1 MGAKTHQIKMVFI
14 RLAVEQYQIGTNM
27 AVAVILPWSDQ
38 RMIVIA
44 PGQDLVVR
52 QSGHSV
58 PEVGIQRLGEPA
70 FFLAFVVS
78 LESCGTPN
86 RPHSDQPSGHRQLRR

>member
-1 MGAKTHQIKMVFI
+1 MTSPKTHQIKMVFI
-14 RLAVEQYQIGTNM
+14 WLAIEQYQIGTNM

-52 QSGHSV
+52 QNSHGV
-58 PEVGIQRLGEPA
+58 LEVSIQRLGEPA
-70 FFLAFVVS
+70 FSLAFVVS
-78 LESCGTPN
+78 L
-86 RPHSDQPSGHRQLRR
+86 